1 MAALLAAPT
10 AGIYSLSDKV
20 SVFEKTVIEQ
30 ALAENSGNI
39 QDTADA
45 LSLPRRTL
53 NEKMR
58 KYGLERSD
66 FV

>member
-1 MAALLAAPT
+1 MTAPT
-10 AGIYSLSDKV
+10 ARIYSLSDKV

-30 ALAENSGNI
+30 ALAENGGNI

-58 KYGLERSD
+58 RYEIERKD